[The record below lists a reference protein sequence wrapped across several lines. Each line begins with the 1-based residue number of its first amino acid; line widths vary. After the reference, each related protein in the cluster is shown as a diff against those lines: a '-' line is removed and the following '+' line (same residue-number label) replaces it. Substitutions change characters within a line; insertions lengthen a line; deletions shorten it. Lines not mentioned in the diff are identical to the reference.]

1 MVGVGKAS
9 RLAGRRL
16 VVIDASVRTAR
27 IAHSLGCHTV
37 FVQSPGAPVQ
47 DLVDDYSGYYTVDF
61 AGRPDDGPEGAV
73 GDEFAGFVEAVL
85 RPLAPTAVVSLTA
98 RGLLPAAVANALL
111 GTPGTPVEVLKR
123 MAAGVTTAGNGGR
136 EFTAYTFTRDGA
148 HRWPAL
154 LDSQSPPV
162 RAEGVVPEQCLSP
175 QEYGAAQTALNRFLD
190 ATGLEHGP
198 ARIRLWTGGG
208 EVRVTAADHFP
219 GDDEEAALL
228 LRLTGLDLTRWALGG
243 PLGLQEADC
252 DDRRES
258 VEGNAR

>member
-1 MVGVGKAS
+1 MVGAD
-9 RLAGRRL
+9 RTAQLAGRRL

-37 FVQSPGAPVQ
+37 FVQLPGAPVW

-61 AGRPDDGPEGAV
+61 AGTSGDGEVGEG
-73 GDEFAGFVEAVL
+73 FTGFVEAVL

-98 RGLLPAAVANALL
+98 RGLMPAAVANALL
-111 GTPGTPVEVLKR
+111 GTHGTPVEVLKR
-123 MAAGVTTAGNGGR
+123 MAAGVTVAGSGGR
-136 EFTAYTFTRDGA
+136 ELTAYTFTGDGT
-148 HRWPAL
+148 HRWPAVI
-154 LDSQSPPV
+154 DGQSPPA
-162 RAEGVVPEQCLSP
+162 RAEDVVPQQCLSA
-175 QEYGAAQTALNRFLD
+175 QEYDAAQTTLNRFLD
-190 ATGLEHGP
+190 STGLENGP
-198 ARIRLWTGGG
+198 ARIRLWTNGG
-208 EVRVTAADHFP
+208 EVRVTAAEHLP

-228 LRLTGLDLTRWALGG
+228 WRLTGLDLTRWALGR